1 MGEGSETLLHL
12 QLWYRYENIGGGAVS
27 VLLGGKTIGLIWDIW
42 KLRGL
47 EDISEA
53 VGYMALSSGERS
65 QSDRMMLDLMII
77 KPVANTM
84 SMTQLIPE
92 K

>member
-1 MGEGSETLLHL
+1 M
-12 QLWYRYENIGGGAVS
+12 
-27 VLLGGKTIGLIWDIW
+27 LLGGKTIGLIWDIW

-65 QSDRMMLDLMII
+65 
-77 KPVANTM
+77 
-84 SMTQLIPE
+84 
-92 K
+92 